1 MSSDEATTTPH
12 PPAAAAT
19 VIPISYPPV
28 AGGEELNPPL
38 VKAVKAVDAEQDTP
52 ASHAP
57 EHPEPDGTSAI
68 SMDEPKVQ
76 QSAYSYKLAMVGGLF
91 GLGTTIILSMV
102 AVGMFVHL
110 HIQRPQQWSG
120 QRLVAPGVV
129 LPRAEIISASGVR
142 AVLERNLFHQ
152 NAASLKTQAADEAD
166 AEADAMRKTRLPL
179 RLVGTVYGSDPYS
192 GIAMIEDTTSKTVTS
207 FVVGH
212 WIAKNVRVHQIL
224 RARVVLDN
232 GGTLE
237 YLEQTTEKLVRRRR
251 GSGSGLA
258 MMGSM
263 SSIAPG
269 PSKGRISEFKEEG
282 YEFSGGKIL
291 MTESYK
297 NKLLTKDFTKI
308 LQDMKADPHMKGK
321 KLIGFKLSRIR
332 RDSIYE
338 KAGLANGDIV
348 TEINGVELTSVS
360 QAISVLQAARNSN
373 RLEATIIQEGTP
385 QTIEIVIGQ

>member
-1 MSSDEATTTPH
+1 MNESTTSGALSSPAPVVPIPTAGGEDLKPSLVTPEPSAADISAAPAHLDEGAG
-12 PPAAAAT
+12 AAAAC
-19 VIPISYPPV
+19 
-28 AGGEELNPPL
+28 AG
-38 VKAVKAVDAEQDTP
+38 
-52 ASHAP
+52 AP
-57 EHPEPDGTSAI
+57 H
-68 SMDEPKVQ
+68 V
-76 QSAYSYKLAMVGGLF
+76 QSAYSYKLAIVGGLF

-102 AVGMFVHL
+102 AVGAFVHL
-110 HIQRPQQWSG
+110 HAQQPEQWPG
-120 QRLVAPGVV
+120 QRLSSQGVSLPGGE
-129 LPRAEIISASGVR
+129 LISSSGVR

-152 NAASLKTQAADEAD
+152 NAAALESQATDEAD
-166 AEADAMRKTRLPL
+166 ADVDDMRKTRLPL

-212 WIAKNVRVHQIL
+212 WIAKDVRVHQIL

-232 GGTLE
+232 AGTLE

-263 SSIAPG
+263 SSISPG

-282 YEFSGGKIL
+282 YEFSDGKIL

-308 LQDMKADPHMKGK
+308 LQDMKADPYMKDK